1 MKCSIRFLLP
11 CLLLICSSYKTSAQ
25 SFEVQ
30 QLLLDVE
37 KLSQLKNIYSD
48 LVKGYDIL
56 SEGYNAASDISHGNF
71 DLHKLFLDGLL
82 KASPVVQKYWKVADI
97 IECELHIISEY
108 KTAYNRFKQ
117 DNNFSPD
124 EIIYVAKVYNNLIN
138 ESIKGLS
145 DLTTA
150 ITDNTMRASDDE
162 RLNIID
168 QLDADMQNRLSFL
181 RDFNN
186 NTTIL
191 ALQRAREK
199 NDINT
204 IQNIYGINK

>member
-1 MKCSIRFLLP
+1 MKSSLRILLP
-11 CLLLICSSYKTSAQ
+11 CLLLLFGSHGSKAQ

-30 QLLLDVE
+30 QLILDVE
-37 KLSQLKNIYSD
+37 KLSQLKSIYSD

-56 SEGYNAASDISHGNF
+56 SEGYNAVKDISQGNF

-82 KASPVVQKYWKVADI
+82 KASPVVQKYQKVADI
-97 IECELHIISEY
+97 IQCELNIISEY
-108 KTAYNRFKQ
+108 GTAYNRFKQ
-117 DNNFSPD
+117 DDNFSLD
-124 EIIYVAKVYNNLIN
+124 EIIYIAKVYNNLID

-145 DLTTA
+145 DLTTV

-168 QLDADMQNRLSFL
+168 QLDAEMQNRLSFL

-186 NTTIL
+186 NTTVL
-191 ALQRAREK
+191 ALQRAREH
-199 NDINT
+199 NDVNT
-204 IQNIYGINK
+204 IKNIYGINN